1 MIGMVLGMQAAAAFV
16 VRLWMPSLARQH
28 GEKRVLTWS
37 LLMAGATYFL
47 FPMFEHPVI
56 LGAISFLLGLAL
68 GCGQPL
74 SIILTYNYSPPG
86 RASEAL
92 GMRLTVNKFTQ
103 IAVPLLFGSLGS
115 AFGIYPIFWSNAVFL
130 LMGGHINARQDK
142 E

>member
-1 MIGMVLGMQAAAAFV
+1 MIGVVIGTQAVAAFA

-28 GEKRVLTWS
+28 GEKRVLTWP
-37 LLMAGATYFL
+37 LLIAGATYFL

-74 SIILTYNYSPPG
+74 SLILTYNYSPHG
-86 RASEAL
+86 RAGGAL

-115 AFGIYPIFWSNAVFL
+115 AFSIYPIFWSNAVFL
-130 LMGGHINARQDK
+130 LVGGHINARQDK